1 MHCTDASEKERTTL
15 VATPGQKP
23 SQESRGPGST
33 AYVSSSPRIRW
44 GSTDIVVTTPLKFCE
59 ELAHFK
65 EDGLFPACVVMDEAD
80 ALFQGFTRVYLFEIF
95 GALRPRPKIRQA
107 DEERQRL
114 PDMIPTQRR
123 AQIHGHCGSSNSE
136 SHIFLG
142 RAHES
147 SCSSQQM
154 TAMPS
159 RVSFRQYG
167 LPPVSLDFSWRHV
180 SVVLLSFDEL
190 NPVKVLCSYT
200 SWFMGFSEVHLGVF
214 ASLLLLALGIN
225 QRDHILYN
233 CARTVLLA
241 RKSYD
246 RPFVGFLARAFHC
259 IPVARPQDM
268 AYTGQGTIKLEQGS
282 AKVQGIDTH
291 FSVEVPPGSQINVQG
306 HEKLLKV
313 KEVQSNTEL
322 TVDVPATCSAAAGFK
337 VHPKVD
343 QSAMYEQVYKNLCS
357 GNCLGIFPEGGSH
370 DRTDL
375 LPLKAG
381 VAVIALEALRRHH
394 INVPIVPVGLNYF
407 RGHQFG
413 GRVAACMNWPDAD
426 HGFGLGRFPDQVM
439 EFGAPLMS
447 QSCNGQ
453 SSYEEWDF
461 HMLALSCSSG
471 LVKAWSWRPHCGT
484 EGSGPWPWAARAWP
498 APKLRERKRRKRA
511 RSRASRTWWTRAGRQ
526 RTGDPETKQGGVS
539 QTVIGIADADAR
551 TSLPPQQDGEAG
563 DKNSRLAA
571 LAAWNAAADAERL
584 EASMRR
590 RHSTKQREI
599 PALGRAIRI
608 AEKNAPRGHYD
619 VLQLPRKATPEDI
632 QKSFRKRALVTH
644 PDKGGRPEDFQAVV
658 TAFEVLTNSQHRE
671 EYDRSLNATGNT
683 DGGMDAGSF
692 DMDAVTDMGSEEL
705 AARRAVREALIRLC
719 SASPAEQKRILKE
732 LQTEVLEEAMEFL
745 QSAHAKSA
753 WNMEFTQFRNAE
765 KSNSLSMAGYRT
777 SPAMYLS
784 FYCDWGEDEGKRQTI
799 TPATSDLS
807 LAVKIKHRYDDIF
820 AQEEEALA
828 EGGKSSASGHKLRAL
843 KREVATWIEQELQ
856 EEFAVLKIMAAEL
869 RNRHKKAEREDWREE
884 AQSAIELRDLTGLH
898 TSVAKLKYLDTEQ
911 KSATRSLLVGNSP

>member
-1 MHCTDASEKERTTL
+1 VSKTVFSPKITL
-15 VATPGQKP
+15 GRPKLQ
-23 SQESRGPGST
+23 SRG
-33 AYVSSSPRIRW
+33 
-44 GSTDIVVTTPLKFCE
+44 
-59 ELAHFK
+59 
-65 EDGLFPACVVMDEAD
+65 
-80 ALFQGFTRVYLFEIF
+80 
-95 GALRPRPKIRQA
+95 
-107 DEERQRL
+107 
-114 PDMIPTQRR
+114 
-123 AQIHGHCGSSNSE
+123 
-136 SHIFLG
+136 
-142 RAHES
+142 
-147 SCSSQQM
+147 
-154 TAMPS
+154 
-159 RVSFRQYG
+159 
-167 LPPVSLDFSWRHV
+167 
-180 SVVLLSFDEL
+180 
-190 NPVKVLCSYT
+190 
-200 SWFMGFSEVHLGVF
+200 
-214 ASLLLLALGIN
+214 
-225 QRDHILYN
+225 
-233 CARTVLLA
+233 
-241 RKSYD
+241 
-246 RPFVGFLARAFHC
+246 
-259 IPVARPQDM
+259 
-268 AYTGQGTIKLEQGS
+268 
-282 AKVQGIDTH
+282 
-291 FSVEVPPGSQINVQG
+291 
-306 HEKLLKV
+306 
-313 KEVQSNTEL
+313 
-322 TVDVPATCSAAAGFK
+322 
-337 VHPKVD
+337 
-343 QSAMYEQVYKNLCS
+343 
-357 GNCLGIFPEGGSH
+357 
-370 DRTDL
+370 
-375 LPLKAG
+375 
-381 VAVIALEALRRHH
+381 
-394 INVPIVPVGLNYF
+394 
-407 RGHQFG
+407 
-413 GRVAACMNWPDAD
+413 
-426 HGFGLGRFPDQVM
+426 
-439 EFGAPLMS
+439 
-447 QSCNGQ
+447 
-453 SSYEEWDF
+453 
-461 HMLALSCSSG
+461 
-471 LVKAWSWRPHCGT
+471 
-484 EGSGPWPWAARAWP
+484 
-498 APKLRERKRRKRA
+498 
-511 RSRASRTWWTRAGRQ
+511 
-526 RTGDPETKQGGVS
+526 
-539 QTVIGIADADAR
+539 
-551 TSLPPQQDGEAG
+551 QDGEAG

-765 KSNSLSMAGYRT
+765 KSNSLSMAGIYADMKGRYAVELSWEGMSVRTQTTVSLSEAIDWHITLTQLKARAVDRINLGYSPQLPLTQEELAVGYRT

-884 AQSAIELRDLTGLH
+884 AQSAIELRDLLGLEMTGLH

-911 KSATRSLLVGNSP
+911 KSATRSLLVGDLSLRLKAGPENQASSSHMAAQRSPRSSAKPTRGTKEIADVKTNAAQPAEVRRKQLSPVPARPGASQPSGRRGSLDPEECGEYQRRSAEDLRKAILSPLLPSSQTGRQPDAVIRATLNHSALPGWCALRACARVVRVTVDAHITRTFKNFVYNEHWFQWENSNFSRFPMAQRLCRFMSSPTHRNLFSYMDLGRAPVDALQDVNVQTAISRMPRLQDVVFPIDGWASSADRSQFLSCLPPGASAWGRRT